1 MQEDNALARTK
12 QPSLL
17 RAKIVK
23 SASELFFE
31 KGFSKATSSELCS
44 KVGMGTGNLT
54 FYFPTKEH
62 ILAVLVQMMIDYQWK
77 EMESA
82 ADEGKSSLLA
92 YCLELSTLVAIA
104 DEFPE
109 MNDFFAAAYSHPM
122 TLDLIRANDVE
133 KVKQV
138 FSEYTQGWD
147 NEKYTEN
154 EAITSG
160 IEYATIMKTDHS
172 ASVEHRIEGALNAI
186 MLLFGVP
193 EETRKIKVAK
203 VLAMDY
209 RAIGRKVYENFK
221 RYVTETNE
229 HNLEKMQNAKYKMQ
243 NGRGEN
249 GKRN

>member
-1 MQEDNALARTK
+1 
-12 QPSLL
+12 
-17 RAKIVK
+17 
-23 SASELFFE
+23 
-31 KGFSKATSSELCS
+31 
-44 KVGMGTGNLT
+44 
-54 FYFPTKEH
+54 
-62 ILAVLVQMMIDYQWK
+62 
-77 EMESA
+77 MENA

-122 TLDLIRANDVE
+122 TLELIRANDVE

-147 NEKYTEN
+147 DERYTEN

-160 IEYATIMKTDHS
+160 IEYATIMKTEHS
-172 ASVEHRIEGALNAI
+172 ASVEHRIEGALNTI
-186 MLLFGVP
+186 MILFGVP

-209 RAIGRKVYENFK
+209 RAIGRKVYEDFK

-229 HNLEKMQNAKYKMQ
+229 HNLEETSKSTKVKS
-243 NGRGEN
+243 
-249 GKRN
+249 KK

>member
-1 MQEDNALARTK
+1 MARTK

-23 SASELFFE
+23 TASDLFFE
-31 KGFSKATSSELCS
+31 NGFSKTTSAELCK

-104 DEFPE
+104 EEFPE
-109 MNDFFAAAYSHPM
+109 MSDFLAAAYSHPM
-122 TLDLIRANDVE
+122 TLELIRANDVE
-133 KVKQV
+133 KIKQV
-138 FSEYTQGWD
+138 FSEYTPDWD
-147 NEKYTEN
+147 DEKYTEN
-154 EAITSG
+154 EAIISG
-160 IEYATIMKTDHS
+160 IEYATIMKTEHS
-172 ASVEHRIEGALNAI
+172 ASVEHRIEGALNTI
-186 MLLFGVP
+186 MILFGVP
-193 EETRKIKVAK
+193 EEIRKMKIAK

-209 RAIGRKVYENFK
+209 RAIGRKVYADFK
-221 RYVTETNE
+221 KYVTETNE
-229 HNLEKMQNAKYKMQ
+229 HNLEEISKNTKANPKK
-243 NGRGEN
+243 
-249 GKRN
+249 

>member
-1 MQEDNALARTK
+1 MARTK

-17 RAKIVK
+17 RAKIIK
-23 SASELFFE
+23 AASELFFE
-31 KGFSKATSSELCS
+31 NGFSKTTSSELCA

-77 EMESA
+77 EMENA

-92 YCLELSTLVAIA
+92 YCLELSALVAIA

-122 TLDLIRANDVE
+122 TLELIRANDVE

-147 NEKYTEN
+147 DERYTEN

-160 IEYATIMKTDHS
+160 IEYATIMKTEHS
-172 ASVEHRIEGALNAI
+172 ASVEHRILIIVVLKKCLTFISISSMGMTILTLSSLSRTFLRASPQERKSKSSRNAI
-186 MLLFGVP
+186 CYTIF
-193 EETRKIKVAK
+193 
-203 VLAMDY
+203 
-209 RAIGRKVYENFK
+209 
-221 RYVTETNE
+221 
-229 HNLEKMQNAKYKMQ
+229 
-243 NGRGEN
+243 
-249 GKRN
+249 

>member
-1 MQEDNALARTK
+1 M
-12 QPSLL
+12 
-17 RAKIVK
+17 RASIIKA
-23 SASELFFE
+23 ASELFFE
-31 KGFSKATSSELCS
+31 NGFSKTTPHDVCKSAN
-44 KVGMGTGNLT
+44 VGTGNLT
-54 FYFPTKEH
+54 YYFPTKEH
-62 ILAVLVQMMIDYQWK
+62 MLAVLVQMVIDYQWK
-77 EMESA
+77 EMEEQT
-82 ADEGKSSLLA
+82 DEGKSSLLA

-122 TLDLIRANDVE
+122 TLELIRANDVE

-147 NEKYTEN
+147 DERYTEN

-160 IEYATIMKTDHS
+160 IEYATIMKTEHS
-172 ASVEHRIEGALNAI
+172 ASVEHRIEGALNTI
-186 MLLFGVP
+186 MILFGVP

-209 RAIGRKVYENFK
+209 RAIGRKVYEDFK

-229 HNLEKMQNAKYKMQ
+229 HNLEEISKSTKVKS
-243 NGRGEN
+243 
-249 GKRN
+249 KK